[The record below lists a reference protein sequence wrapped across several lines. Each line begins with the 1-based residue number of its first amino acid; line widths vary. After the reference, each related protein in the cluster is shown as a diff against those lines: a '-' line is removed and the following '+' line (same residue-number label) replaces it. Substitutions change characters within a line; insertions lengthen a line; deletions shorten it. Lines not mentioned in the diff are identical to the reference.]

1 MSHISSTYDV
11 ETIEIAGRDGALLV
25 DNQRLKPVEQ
35 PFPFIVKPKNKK
47 VSQVAGDLSNWL
59 GAKGYQDFEK
69 SWDSGYLYRATF
81 LETFELDEVISQFG
95 HVQLVF
101 LFHPIKYLKSEQKEI
116 TVTNGQTILN
126 KGNVPSNPIIKLTG
140 SGDTTLTINGRQTI
154 LKGIQGGLIWNA
166 ERKLVYK
173 GNFTSQWGV
182 VVAKQ
187 GQYNAPMLDIG
198 ANVISWTGNFAMK
211 MITNGGV
218 KI

>member
-1 MSHISSTYDV
+1 MSHISSTYDI
-11 ETIEIAGRDGALLV
+11 EMIEIAGRDGALLV

-35 PFPFIVKPKNKK
+35 AFPFVVKPKGKK
-47 VSQVAGDLSNWL
+47 LSQVASELSDWL

-69 SWDSGYLYRATF
+69 SWDSDYVYRATY

-95 HVQLVF
+95 RVQLAF
-101 LFHPIKYLKSEQKEI
+101 LFHPIKYLKSEQQEI
-116 TVTNGQTILN
+116 TVTNGQTIVN

-140 SGDTTLTINGRQTI
+140 SGDTTLTINGRQTK
-154 LKGIQGGLIWNA
+154 LKGIQGELIWNA

-182 VVAKQ
+182 VVAEQ
-187 GQYNAPMLDIG
+187 GQYNAPMLDVG
-198 ANVISWTGNFAMK
+198 ANVISWTGDFAMK
-211 MITNGGV
+211 MVTNGGV

>member
-35 PFPFIVKPKNKK
+35 AFPFVVKPKNKK
-47 VSQVAGDLSNWL
+47 FSQVAGDLSNWL

-69 SWDSGYLYRATF
+69 SWDSDYLYRATF
-81 LETFELDEVISQFG
+81 LETFEIDEVISQFG
-95 HVQLVF
+95 RVQLAF

-116 TVTNGQTILN
+116 TVTNGQTIVN

-140 SGDTTLTINGRQTI
+140 SGDTTLTINGRQTK
-154 LKGIQGGLIWNA
+154 LKGIQGELIWNG

-173 GNFTSQWGV
+173 GNFTSQWGA
-182 VVAKQ
+182 VVAEE
-187 GQYNAPMLDIG
+187 GQYNTPMLDVG
-198 ANVISWTGNFAMK
+198 ANVISWTGDFTMK
-211 MITNGGV
+211 MVQNGGV

>member
-1 MSHISSTYDV
+1 MNHISSSYDV

-35 PFPFIVKPKNKK
+35 AFPFVMKPKGKK
-47 VSQVAGDLSNWL
+47 VSQVADDLSAWL
-59 GAKGYQDFEK
+59 GVKGYQDFEK
-69 SWDSGYLYRATF
+69 SWDSDYLYRATF

-95 HVQLVF
+95 RVQLAF
-101 LFHPIKYLKSEQKEI
+101 LFHPIKYLKDGQKEI
-116 TVTNGQTILN
+116 TVTNGQTIVN
-126 KGNVPSNPIIKLTG
+126 KGNVPSNPLIKLTG

-154 LKGIQGGLIWNA
+154 LKGIQGELIWNA

-173 GNFTSQWGV
+173 GNFTSQWRV
-182 VVAKQ
+182 VVAEQ

-198 ANVISWTGNFAMK
+198 ANVISWTGDFAMK

>member
-1 MSHISSTYDV
+1 MSHISSAYDV

-35 PFPFIVKPKNKK
+35 TFPFVVKPKGKK
-47 VSQVAGDLSNWL
+47 ISQVAGDLSDWL

-69 SWDSGYLYRATF
+69 SWDSDYLYRATF

-95 HVQLVF
+95 RVQLTF
-101 LFHPIKYLKSEQKEI
+101 LFHPIKYLKSEQKEF
-116 TVTNGQTILN
+116 TVTNGQTIIN

-140 SGDTTLTINGRQTI
+140 SGDTTLTINGRQTK
-154 LKGIQGGLIWNA
+154 LKGIQGELIWDA

-182 VVAKQ
+182 VVAEQ
-187 GQYNAPMLDIG
+187 GQYNAPMLDVG
-198 ANVISWTGNFAMK
+198 NNKISWTGNFTVK
-211 MITNGGV
+211 MVQNGGV